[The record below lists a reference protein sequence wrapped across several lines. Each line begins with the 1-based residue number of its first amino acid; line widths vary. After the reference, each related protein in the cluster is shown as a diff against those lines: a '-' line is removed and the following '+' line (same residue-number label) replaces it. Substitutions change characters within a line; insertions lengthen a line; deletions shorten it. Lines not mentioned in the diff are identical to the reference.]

1 MVSIDV
7 RNGENIEAALR
18 RFNREVLRAGVMQ
31 EFRDHE
37 FNITASEKRKLKSQ
51 EKQRK
56 VAQAKRWSKGG

>member
-7 RNGENIEAALR
+7 KAGENIESALR
-18 RFNREVLRAGVMQ
+18 RFNREVLRAGILQ

-37 FNITASEKRKLKSQ
+37 FNITPSEKRKLRNQ

-56 VAQAKRWSKGG
+56 VAQAKRWNKGG

>member
-7 RNGENIEAALR
+7 RMGENIDQALR

-37 FNITASEKRKLKSQ
+37 FNVTASEKRKLYKK
-51 EKQRK
+51 EKARK
-56 VAQAKRWSKGG
+56 VAIAKRWGRNS